1 MFIVNPF
8 SRFSEVAQS
17 KVRHAVS
24 VFRKILLAEQLD
36 ECIGNVP
43 WSFLELNLHS
53 GDWANVFRIDLFLE
67 SSIVFLGHQA
77 FNDGL
82 IIELDYNWRPGI
94 FVLLSSCSC
103 LRLLLIQWLLLR
115 HLLLLHLLTKRWLLR
130 HLLLLL
136 FHWLLHRL
144 LLLLLHLCISL
155 LLGGELCLKSSDL
168 ILHFFFCWFLLL
180 RWLVQDRLLLRWL
193 HWHAWYA
200 WVPWHL
206 SWLLL
211 LSELS
216 WMACRRYS

>member
-8 SRFSEVAQS
+8 GCFSEVAQS

-36 ECIGNVP
+36 ECIANVP
-43 WSFLELNLHS
+43 WSFLELNLNC

-82 IIELDYNWRPGI
+82 IVELDYNWRPGI
-94 FVLLSSCSC
+94 FVLLDSCCS
-103 LRLLLIQWLLLR
+103 LRLLLLQWL
-115 HLLLLHLLTKRWLLR
+115 LLR

-136 FHWLLHRL
+136 FHWLLNRL

-180 RWLVQDRLLLRWL
+180 RRLLHHRLLLRWL
-193 HWHAWYA
+193 HWHAWHA

-211 LSELS
+211 LTELS
-216 WMACRRYS
+216 WMACRRHS